1 MKVILDCNIWISFL
15 IGHQT
20 DLMRKILTDVRLDV
34 YVCPQLMEEINDVA
48 NRDKILLGTEVLVI
62 KYVAK
67 NDLEDL
73 LRLIAVFCKQVAI
86 DCHTNATIRDP
97 KDLYLFSFAECI
109 DADYIVSGDLDV
121 LDIHQHNNTRM
132 IKLSEFKQMMQ
143 Y

>member
-48 NRDKILLGTEVLVI
+48 NRDKIK

-86 DCHTNATIRDP
+86 DCHTNAIIRDP

>member
-48 NRDKILLGTEVLVI
+48 NRDKIK

-67 NDLEDL
+67 NDLDDL